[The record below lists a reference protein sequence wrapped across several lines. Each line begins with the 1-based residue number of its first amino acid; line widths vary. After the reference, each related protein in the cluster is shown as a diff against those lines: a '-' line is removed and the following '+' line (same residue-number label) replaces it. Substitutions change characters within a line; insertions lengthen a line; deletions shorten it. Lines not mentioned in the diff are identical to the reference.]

1 MKILLAEDDLHTREA
16 LVDILRGEGV
26 CVNAFPHGQ
35 AGLESFL
42 QEGAD
47 LVILDVIMPQ
57 LSGDEVCTMPS
68 CQAES
73 RAVSWERA
81 SPLAP

>member
-16 LVDILRGEGV
+16 LVDILRGEGF

-35 AGLESFL
+35 AGLEAFL

-47 LVILDVIMPQ
+47 LVILDVMMP
-57 LSGDEVCTMPS
+57 
-68 CQAES
+68 
-73 RAVSWERA
+73 
-81 SPLAP
+81 